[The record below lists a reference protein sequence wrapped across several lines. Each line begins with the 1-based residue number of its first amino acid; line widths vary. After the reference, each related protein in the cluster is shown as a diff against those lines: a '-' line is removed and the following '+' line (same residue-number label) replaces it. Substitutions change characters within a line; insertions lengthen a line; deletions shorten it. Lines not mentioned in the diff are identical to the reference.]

1 MSSRNDITG
10 SDIADGSFVS
20 DENIND
26 QSIGFT
32 HDTTGTCLAA
42 FVQRDETR
50 FRGCPIGPSS
60 YLNLLTDLESWK
72 QVMLTRDDP

>member
-10 SDIADGSFVS
+10 SDIADGSFVF
-20 DENIND
+20 DENIHD

-32 HDTTGTCLAA
+32 HDTIGTCLAA

-50 FRGCPIGPSS
+50 FKGWPNGPSS

-72 QVMLTRDDP
+72 QVMLTRDGP